1 MAKVQLHQI
10 SKSFDNT
17 AVLDNISLTIED
29 GEFFF
34 LLGPSGCGK
43 TTLLRLIAGF
53 NPPDHGRILL
63 NNKDVTE
70 VPPHKRH
77 TAMVFQNYALWPHM
91 TIRENLA
98 FGLNLQ
104 HLSTTEKKDRVNKA
118 LQMVQ
123 METYAERTPNQL
135 SGGQQQR
142 VALGRALVLE
152 PAVVLLDEPL
162 SNLDAKLRLDMRVHL
177 QELHQRLNLTM
188 IYVTHDQNE
197 ALSLAD
203 RMAVLQD
210 GRIRQIGKPREIY
223 DQPANTF
230 VADFI
235 GETNFLTGIIREKN
249 TQITIETEIGTII
262 STKPVEKL
270 QLGDEVVCS
279 IRPEDIRVLSP
290 GDSRPNMIA
299 GHVNRRNYLGNLER
313 YFIRLKN
320 QQDIKSIEFNSREVK
335 ARKGEA
341 VQIGFYP
348 DDVVVLRKEA

>member
-210 GRIRQIGKPREIY
+210 GRIRQIGKP
-223 DQPANTF
+223 
-230 VADFI
+230 
-235 GETNFLTGIIREKN
+235 
-249 TQITIETEIGTII
+249 
-262 STKPVEKL
+262 
-270 QLGDEVVCS
+270 
-279 IRPEDIRVLSP
+279 
-290 GDSRPNMIA
+290 
-299 GHVNRRNYLGNLER
+299 
-313 YFIRLKN
+313 
-320 QQDIKSIEFNSREVK
+320 
-335 ARKGEA
+335 
-341 VQIGFYP
+341 
-348 DDVVVLRKEA
+348 